1 MTNGSA
7 SVGLAST
14 TRLLQASLDPV
25 RKAQQFLNE
34 KFPPNRVRHKPLSI
48 LRQEARRALETFLE
62 VEFPSLAKPDRERTT
77 ATAIDE
83 SISMGPLEELYRDEA
98 TTEFMV
104 LAHNQIVGRKGNNWL
119 PTSARFR
126 DELAWQAY
134 LKKLQATGEAYVTVS
149 QLSAAFDVRLP
160 NGFRVVGV
168 VPPPGLGLGPTV
180 VFSRGAP
187 VVTASGSTNSFDSES
202 SILSVADLN
211 RSIAAANG
219 GGSSVRLG
227 GSGMIRTSASE
238 RIPAPVPPPLSP
250 TDVLK
255 QKVTERIVRKCA
267 AAGVFDLK
275 VIPRGEL
282 QKVIFAS
289 VDEYT
294 VAENMPMADQTKNIL
309 TLEILSGMRP

>member
-7 SVGLAST
+7 SIGLAST

-62 VEFPSLAKPDRERTT
+62 VEFPSLAKPDRDKTT
-77 ATAIDE
+77 VMAIDE

-104 LAHNQIVGRKGNNWL
+104 LAHNQIVGRKGDNWL

-134 LKKLQATGEAYVTVS
+134 LKKLQTTGEAYVTVS
-149 QLSAAFDVRLP
+149 QLRAAFDVRLP

-187 VVTASGSTNSFDSES
+187 GVTAAGTPNSFDSES
-202 SILSVADLN
+202 SVLSIAELN
-211 RSIAAANG
+211 RTIASAN

-227 GSGMIRTSASE
+227 GSGIIRTSASE
-238 RIPAPVPPPLSP
+238 RIPDPVPPPQTP
-250 TDVLK
+250 TEILK

-294 VAENMPMADQTKNIL
+294 LVENIPLAVQTKNIL

>member
-62 VEFPSLAKPDRERTT
+62 VEFPSLAKPDRDRTT

-227 GSGMIRTSASE
+227 GSGIIRTSASE

>member
-7 SVGLAST
+7 SIGLAST

-62 VEFPSLAKPDRERTT
+62 VEFPSLAKPDREKTT

-149 QLSAAFDVRLP
+149 QLTAAFDVRLP

-187 VVTASGSTNSFDSES
+187 VVTASSSTSTFDSES

-211 RSIAAANG
+211 RSITAANG

-227 GSGMIRTSASE
+227 GSGIIRTSASE
-238 RIPAPVPPPLSP
+238 RIPVPVPPPLSP

>member
-62 VEFPSLAKPDRERTT
+62 VEFPSLAKPDRDRTT

>member
-1 MTNGSA
+1 MTNGSV

-48 LRQEARRALETFLE
+48 LRQEARRAIETFLD
-62 VEFPSLAKPDRERTT
+62 VEFPSLAKPDREKTT

-227 GSGMIRTSASE
+227 GSGIIRTSASE

>member
-7 SVGLAST
+7 SIGLAST

-62 VEFPSLAKPDRERTT
+62 AEFPSLAKPDRDRTT

-219 GGSSVRLG
+219 GSSVRLG
-227 GSGMIRTSASE
+227 GSGIIRTSASE

>member
-1 MTNGSA
+1 MSMTNGSA
-7 SVGLAST
+7 SIGFAST

-34 KFPPNRVRHKPLSI
+34 KFPPHRVRHKPLSI
-48 LRQEARRALETFLE
+48 LRQEARRALDNFLE
-62 VEFPSLAKPDRERTT
+62 LEFPALAKSDREKTI

-83 SISMGPLEELYRDEA
+83 SASMGPIEELFRDESV
-98 TTEFMV
+98 TEFMV
-104 LAHNQIVGRKGNNWL
+104 LAHNQIVGRKGDSWL
-119 PTSARFR
+119 PVSIRFR
-126 DELAWQAY
+126 DEIAWDSY
-134 LKKLQATGEAYVTVS
+134 LKRLQASGEAYVSVS
-149 QLSAAFDVRLP
+149 QLSAGFDVRMP
-160 NGFRVVGV
+160 NGFRVMGV
-168 VPPPGLGLGPTV
+168 VPPLGLNLGPTV

-187 VVTASGSTNSFDSES
+187 VVTASGTANNFDSES
-202 SILSVADLN
+202 SILTTADLQ
-211 RSIAAANG
+211 RSIAAHT

-227 GSGMIRTSASE
+227 GSAVIRTSASE
-238 RIPAPVPPPLSP
+238 RIPVLVPPPSP
-250 TDVLK
+250 TDILK

-289 VDEYT
+289 VEEYSN
-294 VAENMPMADQTKNIL
+294 AENMSMVDQMKNIL

>member
-62 VEFPSLAKPDRERTT
+62 VEFPSLAKPDRDRTT

-149 QLSAAFDVRLP
+149 QLTAAFDVRLP

-227 GSGMIRTSASE
+227 GSGIIRTSASE

>member
-62 VEFPSLAKPDRERTT
+62 VEFPSLAKPDRDRTT

-227 GSGMIRTSASE
+227 GSAIIRTSASE

>member
-7 SVGLAST
+7 SIGLAST

-62 VEFPSLAKPDRERTT
+62 VEFPSLAKPDRDRTT

-149 QLSAAFDVRLP
+149 QLTAAFDVRLP

-187 VVTASGSTNSFDSES
+187 VVTASSSTSTFDSES

-227 GSGMIRTSASE
+227 GSGIIRTSASE
-238 RIPAPVPPPLSP
+238 RIPVPVPPPLSP

>member
-7 SVGLAST
+7 SIGLAST

-48 LRQEARRALETFLE
+48 LRQEARRAIETFLD
-62 VEFPSLAKPDRERTT
+62 VEFPSLAKPDRDRTT

-227 GSGMIRTSASE
+227 GSGIIRTSASE

>member
-227 GSGMIRTSASE
+227 GSGIIRTSASE